1 MEVQWSEVRNG
12 GIRVRGKSCTSAL
25 RCRRGNVMEGQ
36 LRPRSVGDRTCHKLE
51 KERACFV
58 AAALQLHDASNMQ
71 LPIPSFPARALGCDA
86 CNGGRRQQQRARA
99 QADNPFAPV
108 QRPIL
113 VGRPMRLRPASLF
126 LRVQDTS
133 YQRSAV
139 FSAQPSTTL
148 HPTCAAES
156 DGLSARL
163 STWSCKRRC
172 GTHAEYACVRP
183 QVLFTAGMRRR
194 PG

>member
-1 MEVQWSEVRNG
+1 MQWSEVRNG

-25 RCRRGNVMEGQ
+25 HCRRGNVMEGQ

-58 AAALQLHDASNMQ
+58 ARLSNCTT
-71 LPIPSFPARALGCDA
+71 PPTCSCPSRHSPHALGCDA

-99 QADNPFAPV
+99 QTDNPFAPV

-139 FSAQPSTTL
+139 FSAQPSTAL

>member
-1 MEVQWSEVRNG
+1 MERSAKWRDKGPREVLYLCSALQARQRNG
-12 GIRVRGKSCTSAL
+12 GAATAAF
-25 RCRRGNVMEGQ
+25 RR
-36 LRPRSVGDRTCHKLE
+36 RSDLPQAG
-51 KERACFV
+51 ERARMLCCGGSPTARRRLQH
-58 AAALQLHDASNMQ
+58 AAAH
-71 LPIPSFPARALGCDA
+71 PVIPRTLRR

-99 QADNPFAPV
+99 QAYNPFAPV

-113 VGRPMRLRPASLF
+113 SGRPMRASLF

-139 FSAQPSTTL
+139 FSAQPSTAL